1 MLIALMADIHANRG
15 ALEACL
21 AHADARGVGRTV
33 FLGDYVGYGADPEWV
48 IGTLRRRVAAGDV
61 ALLGNHD
68 AAVGGRAESMDS
80 QARAA
85 IEWTQGQLGPA
96 DRAFLAGLPPTLEED
111 GRLFVHADAVSPR
124 SWTYVAD
131 AHDARRSMRAAASRI
146 TFCGHVHKPMLYSM
160 SEIWDS
166 VTEMWKVVTFRPVA
180 GSPIP
185 LTSHRR
191 WLAVVGSVGQPRDGN
206 PAASYAL
213 FDSKR
218 SEITYMRVPYDVETA
233 AAKVLAAGLPPW
245 LAERLRKGV

>member
-1 MLIALMADIHANRG
+1 MLIALMADIHANRE

-21 AHADARGVGRTV
+21 SHADARGVERTL

-48 IGTLRRRVAAGDV
+48 IGAVRERVAGGGV

-96 DRAFLAGLPPTLEED
+96 DRKFLSELPPRLEED

-131 AHDARRSMRAAASRI
+131 TNDARRSMRATTCRI

-166 VTEMWKVVTFRPVA
+166 VSEMWKLVTFRPVA
-180 GSPIP
+180 GASVP
-185 LTSHRR
+185 LASHRR
-191 WLAVVGSVGQPRDGN
+191 WLAVLGSVGQPRDGN
-206 PAASYAL
+206 PAASYAV
-213 FDSKR
+213 FDTTR
-218 SEITYMRVPYDVETA
+218 SELTYFRVPYDVDAA
-233 AAKVLAAGLPPW
+233 AAKILAAGLPGW